1 MNVKVRKGHYMLMKL
16 LVRWWGVVDHRTQD
30 MRKRGDSGTEDSRK
44 RARETTIRLRE
55 EGSLS

>member
-1 MNVKVRKGHYMLMKL
+1 
-16 LVRWWGVVDHRTQD
+16 VVDHLNQD

-44 RARETTIRLRE
+44 RAGETTIGVRE